1 MKSVLHPDGVRRIT
15 MKVEAAVDVA
25 DMTIYA
31 LHMLKGEPDPVEL
44 LKNCNKR
51 EIFALARAS
60 LQGFGQDTAKIEVPQ
75 VLNSVQIAAAQEH
88 VRSVYPE
95 ID

>member
-15 MKVEAAVDVA
+15 MKIEAAVDVA
-25 DMTIYA
+25 DLTMYA
-31 LHMLKGEPDPVEL
+31 LHMLLNESDPIDM

-60 LQGFGQDTAKIEVPQ
+60 LQGFGQDTARTQVPAAI
-75 VLNSVQIAAAQEH
+75 NAVQLTAAEDH

-95 ID
+95 LI

>member
-15 MKVEAAVDVA
+15 MKIEAAVDVA
-25 DMTIYA
+25 DLTLYA
-31 LHMLKGEPDPVEL
+31 LHMLQGEPDPVEL

-60 LQGFGQDTAKIEVPQ
+60 LQGFGQDTAKASVPKA
-75 VLNSVQIAAAQEH
+75 LNAVQIAAAEEH

-95 ID
+95 LI

>member
-15 MKVEAAVDVA
+15 MKIETAVDVG
-25 DMTIYA
+25 DLTVYA
-31 LHMLKGEPDPVEL
+31 LHMLLAEPDPVGL
-44 LKNCNKR
+44 LKGCNKR

-60 LQGFGQDTAKIEVPQ
+60 LQGFGQDTAKAAVPAAINPIE
-75 VLNSVQIAAAQEH
+75 LASAQEH